1 MPRTIGTTEHMPDPR
16 FVMAVPFRTDY
27 YNNYA
32 RILHGS
38 GRLRKCLL
46 WTRKGIPGIPQDLHE
61 LCPALGLL
69 AYAGARCLP
78 PFAGESFRFALHPAF
93 DRWARTKLVPGDH
106 VLSSYGYANSCFKY
120 ARSHGGKTFVDGGNS
135 HPENF
140 WNLLTEEHRTW
151 GCSYP
156 PISRQQYRRGME
168 MMEDVDYVLSPSE
181 FVTNSFLERGFR
193 DDQILRVF
201 FPVDLSVFRSERAPR
216 PPGRPFTVINTGGL
230 SLRKGTPYLL
240 ESFRMIR
247 KQIPDARFLLTDSIT
262 DSIKPIISRYSDLP
276 IEWAPYLPEAEL
288 AERLRTADLFIL
300 PSLEEGLVRTAL
312 QAMACGLPVV
322 LTPNTGANDY
332 VEEGVNGTVVP
343 LRDPAAIARAAE
355 WWWEKIKGGYQVPE
369 DRIVER
375 LSFTRLDRVLN
386 EHLERIG
393 E

>member
-1 MPRTIGTTEHMPDPR
+1 L
-16 FVMAVPFRTDY
+16 Y
-27 YNNYA
+27 
-32 RILHGS
+32 
-38 GRLRKCLL
+38 
-46 WTRKGIPGIPQDLHE
+46 
-61 LCPALGLL
+61 
-69 AYAGARCLP
+69 
-78 PFAGESFRFALHPAF
+78 PAF

-140 WNLLTEEHRTW
+140 WNLLVEEHRTW
-151 GCSYP
+151 GCNYP
-156 PISRQQYRRGME
+156 PISRQHYGRAMK

-216 PPGRPFTVINTGGL
+216 PPDRPFTVINTGGL

-262 DSIKPIISRYSDLP
+262 DSIKPIMARYSDLP

-288 AERLRTADLFIL
+288 ADRLRTADLFIL

-332 VEEGVNGTVVP
+332 VEEGVNGSVVP
-343 LRDPAAIARAAE
+343 LRDPAAITREAE

-375 LSFTRLDRVLN
+375 LSFPRLDRVLN

>member
-1 MPRTIGTTEHMPDPR
+1 MPDPR

-32 RILHGS
+32 RILLS
-38 GRLRKCLL
+38 TGRLRKCLL
-46 WTRKGIPGIPQDLHE
+46 WTRRGIPGIPRELHE
-61 LCPALGLL
+61 LFPALGLL
-69 AYAGARCLP
+69 AYAGAKCLP
-78 PFAGESFRFALHPAF
+78 PFAGESFRFSLHPAF
-93 DRWARTKLVPGDH
+93 DRWARTKLLPGDN

-140 WNLLTEEHRTW
+140 WNLLVEEHRTW

-156 PISRQQYRRGME
+156 PISRQQYRRAME
-168 MMEDVDYVLSPSE
+168 MMEDVDYVLSPSK

-193 DDQILRVF
+193 EDQILRVF

-216 PPGRPFTVINTGGL
+216 PPDRPFTVINTGGL

-332 VEEGVNGTVVP
+332 VEEGVNGSVVP
-343 LRDPAAIARAAE
+343 LRDPAAIAKAAG
-355 WWWEKIKGGYQVPE
+355 WWWEKIRGGYQVPE